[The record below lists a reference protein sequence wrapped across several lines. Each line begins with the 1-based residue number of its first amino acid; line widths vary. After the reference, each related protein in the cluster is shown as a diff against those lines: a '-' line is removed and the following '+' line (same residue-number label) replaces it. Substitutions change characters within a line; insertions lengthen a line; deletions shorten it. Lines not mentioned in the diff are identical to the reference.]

1 MRSDESVS
9 TVSARRRSV
18 QCTSRHTT
26 FVDYYTSL
34 RGAHRPTEAQGRSLR
49 APLGRYVPCV
59 SCTLPL
65 QIRPTEITDW
75 LKARGRGV
83 TGCGPPYR
91 HQAPQLASPISTPT
105 PHRPP

>member
-1 MRSDESVS
+1 MRSDELVS
-9 TVSARRRSV
+9 TVSVRRRSV

-26 FVDYYTSL
+26 FVDVNYTSL

-91 HQAPQLASPISTPT
+91 HQAPQLAWLSHLNS
-105 PHRPP
+105 